1 MDSLS
6 RPLSSVLSN
15 PHTREIAM
23 MVMSYAGMLMMLLGG
38 GANDLLDLVHTDS
51 YWKAKQVTVSVEQ
64 LITDANSKA
73 PVNPDAAAPQAAGVR
88 RLMAIRTLGELKKA
102 EALTM
107 LQSLV
112 DSKEPFVADYAKAAI
127 AAIEGK

>member
-38 GANDLLDLVHTDS
+38 GASDLLDLIHTDS
-51 YWKAKQVTVSVEQ
+51 YWKAKTVTASIEQ
-64 LITDANSKA
+64 LITDASGKVPA
-73 PVNPDAAAPQAAGVR
+73 VEDAAAPKAANVR
-88 RLMAIRTLGELKKA
+88 QLMAIRTLGEKKSA
-102 EALTM
+102 E
-107 LQSLV
+107 
-112 DSKEPFVADYAKAAI
+112 AI
-127 AAIEGK
+127 AALNALLE